1 MCANTERA
9 MRTVGGGRGREKGI
23 AGCCEMRREE
33 IGWRRGGMPKL
44 ERERELGWPTGPF
57 IHFTHLSHLA
67 GHDLRSCPVPEGR
80 PV

>member
-1 MCANTERA
+1 MEK
-9 MRTVGGGRGREKGI
+9 RGDAKIR
-23 AGCCEMRREE
+23 
-33 IGWRRGGMPKL
+33 